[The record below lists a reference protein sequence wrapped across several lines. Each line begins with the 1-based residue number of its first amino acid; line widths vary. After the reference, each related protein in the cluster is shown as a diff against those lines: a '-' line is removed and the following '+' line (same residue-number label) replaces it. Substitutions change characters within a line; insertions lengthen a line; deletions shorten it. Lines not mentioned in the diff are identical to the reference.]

1 MKKKLIALLLTGVL
15 AIAGLTGCGKTDEG
29 NKSVTVAGES
39 NTPGVAEPASTEEA
53 KDAEPVKLTVGFT
66 AGGMTSIVD
75 RYALDKG
82 LYEAEGLDLT
92 VVDWSSIQEVLA
104 LISRGELDIAD
115 GDPSSYIPAISGGI
129 PAKLVG
135 NMWRY
140 KGCYWLIGNNDING
154 LEDLKGKT
162 IGTAGASGGMRLS
175 VLKMLESAGIGQD
188 EVELVANGVG
198 QSAYATLTVGEVDA
212 TIIHNPF
219 AALAE
224 ANGDGKILG
233 RAWDYIPDYY
243 TGALI
248 AANDSIE
255 KKPEALQKFITAYYK
270 VHEDVKNNRFDD
282 FIAWGA
288 QYMSQDEEIFRKAVL
303 AEIDVWSDY
312 PVIPEVT
319 VNNTIEYLKQYG
331 WLEGD
336 INTAETYTN
345 EFALKAAEELGLEDP
360 DKK

>member
-1 MKKKLIALLLTGVL
+1 MKKTLTALLLTGVL
-15 AIAGLTGCGKTDEG
+15 ALASLTVGCAGDKAQAQTTAG
-29 NKSVTVAGES
+29 SVE
-39 NTPGVAEPASTEEA
+39 ASTETSVESNGEEA
-53 KDAEPVKLTVGFT
+53 KTEEKVKLNVGFT

-92 VVDWSSIQEVLA
+92 ITDWSSIQEVLA

-115 GDPSSYIPAISGGI
+115 GDPSSYIPAIDGGI

-140 KGCYWLIGNNDING
+140 KGCYWLIGDTSLNG
-154 LEDLKGKT
+154 IEDLKGKT

-175 VLKMLESAGIGQD
+175 VLKMLESKGISPD
-188 EVELVANGVG
+188 EVELVANGTG
-198 QSAYATLTVGEVDA
+198 QAAYATLTVKEVDA

-248 AANDSIE
+248 AADDAIAN
-255 KKPEALQKFITAYYK
+255 KPEALQKFITAYYK

-288 QYMSQDEEIFRKAVL
+288 KYMNTDEEIFRTAVL
-303 AEIDVWSDY
+303 AEIDVWTDY

-319 VNNTIEYLKQYG
+319 IQNTVDYLKQYG

-336 INTAETYTN
+336 IDVKKTYNN
-345 EFALKAAEELGLEDP
+345 EFAIKAAEELGLEDP